1 MISDPGLP
9 PVTPRLWSRWRR
21 AIEYL
26 RFKLDGLARNR
37 ARAAHRRHMGHALT
51 AFLATKARL
60 DFTPENPPDVS
71 IIIVLFNQAALT
83 FGCLESLRGSGTGD
97 IELIIVDNASSD
109 QTEALLGRIDG
120 ARIIR
125 NRENLHFLRAVNQGA
140 AFATGEFLLLLNN
153 DAVVTGNSIRRA
165 VDVLH
170 SDPAIGAVGGKIIL
184 PDGRIQE
191 AGSILWSDGS
201 ALGYGRGD
209 DPQKPDYQFQRDAD
223 YCSGAFLMIRRAL
236 FEQFGRLDPIYAPA
250 YYEETDLC
258 LRLREQG
265 YRIVYDPMIEILHME
280 FASSSSSSAAL
291 ALQAK
296 NRLIFLD
303 RHAQVLARK
312 YPPGSRPLD
321 ARDPAAKCRIL
332 VIDDCVPY
340 ETLGAGMPR
349 AAFLLRT
356 LADLGASV
364 TFYPRTDG
372 RGAWDMVRQHFPPMI
387 EFMLRT
393 PPLLGREYMRELAQY
408 FPRPIRFLVGRTVR
422 LIRAL
427 LKSTAGS
434 EAKPVSPGDPALEQ
448 FLVERSDHY
457 DLVIVSRPHNMA
469 ALGEI
474 LQTKPGLLG
483 HARLIYDAEALFS
496 PREALRLALSGKPMP
511 AQDSAKALAD
521 ELALARPAHGIFAV
535 NELDAEQFRLAG
547 HHHVRVLGHAL
558 DPIMTPNDFQQRA
571 GLLFIGNMDSDLS
584 PNVDGMIWFAREI
597 APVLSRDHHM
607 DWHLDA
613 IGRADAWDLRR
624 INLGAI
630 RWHGPVIDPTSYY
643 NRARLFIAPTR
654 FAAGI
659 PHKIHEAAARGLP
672 VVATSILAQQLGWA
686 AEQDLLVA
694 DSAQDFAAQIARLYH
709 DEDLW
714 RRLRANAFARV
725 KSDCAPKKFRQT
737 LSDSLA
743 DLL

>member
-1 MISDPGLP
+1 MNQ
-9 PVTPRLWSRWRR
+9 
-21 AIEYL
+21 A
-26 RFKLDGLARNR
+26 LA
-37 ARAAHRRHMGHALT
+37 G
-51 AFLATKARL
+51 FLASNARL
-60 DFTPENPPDVS
+60 DFTQENPPDVS
-71 IIIVLFNQAALT
+71 ILIILFNQAALT
-83 FGCLESLRGSGTGD
+83 YGCLESLQAMAKRD

-109 QTEALLGRIDG
+109 QTAGLLARIDG

-140 AFATGEFLLLLNN
+140 QFATGAFLLLLNN
-153 DAVVTGNSIRRA
+153 DAVVMANSIGRA
-165 VDVLH
+165 VDILRI
-170 SDPAIGAVGGKIIL
+170 DPTIGAVGGKIIL
-184 PDGRIQE
+184 PDGRLQE

-209 DPQKPDYQFQRDAD
+209 DPQRPDYQFQREVD

-236 FEQFGRLDPIYAPA
+236 FEELNRLDPIYAPA

-258 LRLREQG
+258 LRLHKQG

-280 FASSSSSSAAL
+280 FASSPSSGAAL

-296 NRLIFLD
+296 NRLTFLD
-303 RHAQVLARK
+303 RHKDILDQK

-321 ARDPAAKCRIL
+321 ARDPAAKRRIL

-349 AAFLLRT
+349 AAYLLRT
-356 LADLGASV
+356 LADLGAKV

-372 RGAWDMVRQHFPPMI
+372 RGTWDMVRQHFPPTI

-393 PPLLGREYMRELAQY
+393 PPILGREYLRELARY
-408 FPRPIRFLVGRTVR
+408 FPRPIRFIVGRTVR
-422 LIRAL
+422 LIRSVLRSGANAE
-427 LKSTAGS
+427 STP
-434 EAKPVSPGDPALEQ
+434 ELQGDPVLAA
-448 FLVERSDHY
+448 FLTDRFDYY
-457 DLVIVSRPHNMA
+457 DLIIVSRPHNMA

-474 LQTKPGLLG
+474 LQTKPDLLG

-496 PREALRLALSGKPMP
+496 PREALRLALMGKPMS
-511 AQDSAKALAD
+511 AQESAKALAE
-521 ELALARPAHGIFAV
+521 ELALAKPAQGIFAV

-547 HHHVRVLGHAL
+547 HHDVQVLGHAL
-558 DPIMTPNDFQQRA
+558 EPIITPNDFHQRS

-597 APVLSRDHHM
+597 APILSRDHHL
-607 DWHLDA
+607 DWRLDA
-613 IGRADAWDLRR
+613 IGRADAWNLRR
-624 INLGAI
+624 INVDAI
-630 RWHGPVIDPTSYY
+630 HWHGPVLDPTSFY
-643 NRARLFIAPTR
+643 NGARLFIAPTR

-672 VVATSILAQQLGWA
+672 VVATSILAQQLGWE

-694 DSAQDFAAQIARLYH
+694 DSPQDFAAQIARLYQ
-709 DEDLW
+709 DENLW
-714 RRLRANAFARV
+714 QRLRTNAFTRV
-725 KSDCAPKKFRQT
+725 KADCAPDKFRKI
-737 LSDSLA
+737 LSGILA
-743 DLL
+743 DLP